1 MLELKSHQ
9 LRQGANLQE
18 KEHEEKM
25 AKINKR
31 LEDILVTV
39 KARNENATDID
50 ILDQLLDQVKLTQM
64 NNFM

>member
-1 MLELKSHQ
+1 
-9 LRQGANLQE
+9 LQE